1 MRALFLIFL
10 FISLFITGFSQ
21 SKNCFTIE
29 NVLVKNDSDNL
40 YLEYRITNTSKSK
53 INLIEADKFSYLKFF
68 SWELEILD
76 AAGNRYES
84 SLMIKRKPA
93 SEKDF
98 IQLKPNGTFV
108 IKYELMKYDFMIYE
122 AGKLE
127 VKTPYRSETQINY
140 PLTIKL
146 KYNWDGTYIHSKN
159 GKTKKLKNAT
169 FNCESKELN
178 LNK

>member
-1 MRALFLIFL
+1 MKIKFYILLF
-10 FISLFITGFSQ
+10 SCLFITGFSQ

-53 INLIEADKFSYLKFF
+53 INLIEADKFTYLKFF

-76 AAGNRYES
+76 ASGNRCES

-122 AGKLE
+122 SGKLE
-127 VKTPYRSETQINY
+127 VKNPYRSEKQINY

-146 KYNWDGTYIHSKN
+146 KYNWDGTYIHSRN
-159 GKTKKLKNAT
+159 GKTKKLKNAK
-169 FNCESKELN
+169 FNCESKELI
-178 LNK
+178 LKK